1 MSCKHKT
8 EVYSRVVGY
17 YRPVQQ
23 WNKGKQAEYA
33 DRVPFKLTGGTPRA
47 LTPHPSPTPRRGE
60 PDSPSPLVGEGRPL
74 GAGVRDDT
82 WSVT

>member
-33 DRVPFKLTGGTPRA
+33 DRVPFKL
-47 LTPHPSPTPRRGE
+47 
-60 PDSPSPLVGEGRPL
+60 
-74 GAGVRDDT
+74 AGKLFPAATATTTAAATATLASLAAVPPGL
-82 WSVT
+82 